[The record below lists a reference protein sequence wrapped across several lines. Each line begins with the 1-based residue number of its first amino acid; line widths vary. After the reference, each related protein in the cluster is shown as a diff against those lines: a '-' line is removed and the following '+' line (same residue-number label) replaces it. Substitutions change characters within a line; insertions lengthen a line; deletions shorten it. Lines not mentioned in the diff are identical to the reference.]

1 MAEEKKKRFRPTLTA
16 YRALQNELEALKVNY
31 ENRCQDIEVLR
42 SEKKELSEKLEEQIN
57 GTSVLV
63 SDLDI
68 WREKYRKLY
77 DEFYDY
83 KNNKSNADVPKKCL
97 DELKAK
103 YDALNKN
110 YDVVCSRLDVVE
122 KEKKVVEKNLDEHKE
137 EVQRLMNRGF
147 LARVFNR

>member
-31 ENRCQDIEVLR
+31 ENRCQDIEALR
-42 SEKKELSEKLEEQIN
+42 SEKKELSEKLDEQIN

-68 WREKYRKLY
+68 WREKFRNLNK
-77 DEFYDY
+77 EFDDY

-97 DELKAK
+97 DELQTK
-103 YDALNKN
+103 YDELKKR
-110 YDVVCSRLDVVE
+110 YDDVCVAHDQLLDEKKAVE
-122 KEKKVVEKNLDEHKE
+122 KDLDEHKE

>member
-42 SEKKELSEKLEEQIN
+42 SEKKELSEKLEEQIS
-57 GTSVLV
+57 GTSIIVA
-63 SDLDI
+63 DCDI

-77 DEFYDY
+77 DEFDEY

-97 DELKAK
+97 DELQAK
-103 YDALNKN
+103 YDELKKR
-110 YDVVCSRLDVVE
+110 YDDVCSRLDVLTE
-122 KEKKVVEKNLDEHKE
+122 EKNFIELDRDEHKE
-137 EVQRLMNRGF
+137 EVKRLMERGLWARILNR
-147 LARVFNR
+147 

>member
-1 MAEEKKKRFRPTLTA
+1 MAEKKKRVRPTLTQV
-16 YRALQNELEALKVNY
+16 RALQNELEALKVNY

-77 DEFYDY
+77 DEFDEY

-97 DELKAK
+97 DELQGK
-103 YDALNKN
+103 YDELKKR
-110 YDVVCSRLDVVE
+110 YDDVCVAHDHLLD
-122 KEKKVVEKNLDEHKE
+122 EKKEMEKDLDEHRA
-137 EVQRLMNRGF
+137 EVLRLRMRG
-147 LARVFNR
+147 LWARILNL